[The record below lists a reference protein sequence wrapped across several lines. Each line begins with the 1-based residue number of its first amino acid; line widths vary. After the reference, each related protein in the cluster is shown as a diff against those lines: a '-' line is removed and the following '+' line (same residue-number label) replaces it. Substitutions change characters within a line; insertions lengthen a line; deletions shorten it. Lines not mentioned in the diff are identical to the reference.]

1 MKAISI
7 AQFLA
12 VPGNPNTKQM
22 IADRDW
28 EGIQFL
34 WSSTDNDAH
43 GIPHP
48 VIPFRVREALR
59 TEAAAVGIDL
69 PRVFPAEQV

>member
-1 MKAISI
+1 MKNQSI

-12 VPGNPNTKQM
+12 IPGNPNTKKM

-28 EGIQFL
+28 DGIQFL
-34 WSSTDNDAH
+34 WDATGNDAH

-48 VIPFRVREALR
+48 VIPFRIREALR
-59 TEAAAVGIDL
+59 QEAAAVGIAL
-69 PRVFPAEQV
+69 PRVFPAEQL